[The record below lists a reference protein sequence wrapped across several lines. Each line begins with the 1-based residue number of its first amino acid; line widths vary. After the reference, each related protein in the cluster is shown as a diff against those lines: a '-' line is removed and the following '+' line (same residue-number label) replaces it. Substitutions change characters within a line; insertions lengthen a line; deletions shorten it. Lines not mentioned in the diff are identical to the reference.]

1 MEVRKATKKD
11 LETITKIAVE
21 GEIDEEKMQYSHKTK
36 AQIRKYINPKKFRR
50 DLIKELN
57 ERKRYFLVIEID
69 NEVIIFGQAYLKK
82 KGIGEI
88 GRVYIKKEFR
98 NKGIGTKLI
107 KHLIDFL
114 KKKKVKEIESYAYT
128 KNKPSLRVHEKLG
141 FKKEAY
147 KLVLKLN

>member
-36 AQIRKYINPKKFRR
+36 AQIREYINPKKFRR

-69 NEVIIFGQAYLKK
+69 NEVISFGQAYLKK
-82 KGIGEI
+82 KGYWGNRQGI
-88 GRVYIKKEFR
+88 YKKR
-98 NKGIGTKLI
+98 I
-107 KHLIDFL
+107 
-114 KKKKVKEIESYAYT
+114 
-128 KNKPSLRVHEKLG
+128 
-141 FKKEAY
+141 
-147 KLVLKLN
+147 